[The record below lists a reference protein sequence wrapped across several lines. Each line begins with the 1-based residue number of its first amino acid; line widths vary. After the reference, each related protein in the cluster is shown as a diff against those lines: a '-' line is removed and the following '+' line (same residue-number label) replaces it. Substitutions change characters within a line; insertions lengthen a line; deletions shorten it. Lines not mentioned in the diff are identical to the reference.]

1 MVPVVVLVI
10 VLALPLTSTGSVR
23 VIVNVNWN
31 GIPTTVPPPNPPI
44 ILSIEN
50 IPSIGPPGPGPLR
63 PNSRVG
69 GGPCA
74 PAIQAT
80 LHTAKATRPAPISFF
95 LTRLPSSR
103 STTIEP
109 ISPRAANRLPPP
121 AHPRARGLRR
131 RLLSLDN
138 PTQPAKQAS
147 IERVRPC

>member
-50 IPSIGPPGPGPLR
+50 IPSIGPPGPGPWR
-63 PNSRVG
+63 PNSRLG

-80 LHTAKATRPAPISFF
+80 PHNAKTTKPAPTNFL
-95 LTRLPSSR
+95 LTRLPSLKC
-103 STTIEP
+103 TTIEP
-109 ISPRAANRLPPP
+109 ISPRAASRPLPP
-121 AHPRARGLRR
+121 AHPRAPGLRR
-131 RLLSLDN
+131 KLRPLDN

-147 IERVRPC
+147 IER